1 LLTCLP
7 RKKIQDYA
15 PWGANLERKET
26 VEMVCDAG
34 IDDWPLRRVSSQ
46 LVESSHLLA
55 DGGALAYAA
64 GLYWE
69 SMQFARINNAP
80 HTSAKI
86 IRTWETVQR
95 NGKKVK
101 MARIAFT
108 VIDGEKSIECEQS
121 IPTEHLPSDLQQVG
135 AEIDI
140 VPNGPSCFGS
150 IVPVLFYQT
159 HSRP

>member
-1 LLTCLP
+1 MRRGELILNE
-7 RKKIQDYA
+7 KKPLKWFVTPGLMTGPYA
-15 PWGANLERKET
+15 GFRRNWWKAVIFWL
-26 VEMVCDAG
+26 MV
-34 IDDWPLRRVSSQ
+34 
-46 LVESSHLLA
+46 
-55 DGGALAYAA
+55 GALAYAA